1 MTDLETELVQAQIE
15 LAEARKIFEEN
26 PAWGRN
32 KKALRAAEKK
42 VAEAKLA
49 FESRQG
55 EIFDRTRRSRGRLA
69 RGRKSGRLKRGMGI
83 DRLSAGLCRFPRA
96 G

>member
-15 LAEARKIFEEN
+15 LERARKAFEKS
-26 PAWGRN
+26 PSR
-32 KKALRAAEKK
+32 KKNINRMEKAKEK

-55 EIFDRTRRSRGRLA
+55 EIFDLGEEEVLHSNRW
-69 RGRKSGRLKRGMGI
+69 KYEM
-83 DRLSAGLCRFPRA
+83 
-96 G
+96 

>member
-55 EIFDRTRRSRGRLA
+55 KIFDSEEEEVLRSNRW
-69 RGRKSGRLKRGMGI
+69 KYEM
-83 DRLSAGLCRFPRA
+83 
-96 G
+96 